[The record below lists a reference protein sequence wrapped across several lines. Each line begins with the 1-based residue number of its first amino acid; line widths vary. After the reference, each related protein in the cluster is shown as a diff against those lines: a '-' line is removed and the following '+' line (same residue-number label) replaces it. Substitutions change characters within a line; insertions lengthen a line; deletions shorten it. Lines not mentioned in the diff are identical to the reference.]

1 MIPIGGRFRKAVLEK
16 EKGFMNPGDKVGL
29 ALIGIGSW
37 SSILCGAVAR
47 SKRTKL
53 VTCYSR
59 TPEKRA
65 AYSKKYGCDQEKS
78 YEDLLKRKDVDGVI
92 LTTPNAAHVEHAVLA
107 AQHGKHVF
115 VEKPIANTLADG
127 KKIVESCRKAG
138 VVLFVG
144 HDMRRLSG
152 FRKMKD
158 LMDTGAIGKPV
169 MAESNFSAPMGF
181 ELTPDKWRWYGDDS
195 GCPAGA
201 LMTMGVHH
209 ADTLNHFFGPIEK
222 VYAFFNKLYIPAEVE
237 DVTMT
242 IFQFE
247 SGVLGYLGSSYAT
260 ARTNWVKVYGTEG
273 RLSCSVS
280 LPNLPF
286 DEYLKVWTVVD
297 RYTTL
302 QLIGLGKDQ
311 PEEIPLPIGDPI
323 LEEIDEFADCIQTGA
338 QPETGGEGAL
348 VALILIRAAI
358 ESARTGKRVKF
369 TDLG

>member
-1 MIPIGGRFRKAVLEK
+1 MIPIGGRLRKAVLEK

-92 LTTPNAAHVEHAVLA
+92 LTTPNAAHVEYAVLA

-152 FRKMKD
+152 FRKMKEF
-158 LMDTGAIGKPV
+158 MDTGAIGKPV

-181 ELTPDKWRWYGDDS
+181 ELTSDKWRWYGDDS

-222 VYAFFNKLYIPAEVE
+222 VFAFFNKLYIPAEVE

-260 ARTNWVKVYGTEG
+260 PRTNWVKVYGTEG

-302 QLIGLGKDQ
+302 KLIGKGKDQ

-369 TDLG
+369 PDLG